1 MLPEAYVSPI
11 IPIVAV
17 IKGIVF
23 LSCVPRPLPQVVEC
37 GRRLLLTSALVMI
50 EPGTTTQCALACVFA
65 FLSLV
70 GFELIMPYTSKDDA
84 WLYRMV
90 RYETCLSWL
99 IFMLS
104 DVRSLHVL
112 ACHTHTAKV
121 LAKVVVFVV

>member
-1 MLPEAYVSPI
+1 MTLNSLVGVRCGSFCFIAHLVTP
-11 IPIVAV
+11 
-17 IKGIVF
+17 
-23 LSCVPRPLPQVVEC
+23 VPRNQITSIFYKTSQVVEC

-90 RYETCLSWL
+90 GTVISGGCHGLAYCIAPSCVST
-99 IFMLS
+99 M
-104 DVRSLHVL
+104 VL
-112 ACHTHTAKV
+112 ARAAAHSS
-121 LAKVVVFVV
+121 